1 MGKDSVM
8 SKVDHV
14 SAYKLIPVKRGQ
26 FYLQG
31 FKWLGR
37 IFIEVRLIFGAKS
50 SVPNYDDFHDTV
62 SDIVKVKSGMDRQFL
77 ARTLDDQIVLTPSIA
92 ENKAFIQ
99 TYLDLAK
106 KINLPLAPMT
116 GKDKAFLYQTSE
128 IILEI

>member
-116 GKDKAFLYQTSE
+116 GKDKAFL
-128 IILEI
+128 